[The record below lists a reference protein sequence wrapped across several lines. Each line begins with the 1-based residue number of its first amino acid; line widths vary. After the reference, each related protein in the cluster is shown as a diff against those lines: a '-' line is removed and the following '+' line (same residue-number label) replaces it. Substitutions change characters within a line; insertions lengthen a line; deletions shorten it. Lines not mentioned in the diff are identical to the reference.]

1 MSSISVGHTPV
12 NSSLSGPV
20 ESVVTIHVLSKES
33 NAIISISLILMESP
47 GFTVIQRSA
56 GTPHFCHNSTDFLG
70 PMNGTGI
77 SFPFSS
83 VVVIPLLIT
92 CAAHSADI

>member
-1 MSSISVGHTPV
+1 MKNAAGEKPA
-12 NSSLSGPV
+12 
-20 ESVVTIHVLSKES
+20 KEEKTGT
-33 NAIISISLILMESP
+33 AVKTKDGEELILMESP
-47 GFTVIQRSA
+47 GFTVIQRSV